1 VAIRGSRSS
10 AKGSKTRINMTTES
24 PSELK
29 FDIGHVLF
37 IDIVGYSKLLI
48 NQQSEQLETLK
59 AIVRGT
65 EQFKNAEAEGK
76 LLRLPTGDGVALVFR
91 NTSEAP
97 VFCALE
103 IAKALKAQPDLKVRM
118 GIHSGPV
125 NEMTDLN
132 EQANIAG
139 AGINIAQRVM
149 DCGDAGH
156 ILLSKRVADD
166 LEHYPRWRRCL
177 HDLGECDVKHGTR
190 IHTFSLY
197 TDTLGNAQIPE
208 KIRKAK
214 TARMAKLWEIAVAVV
229 LLALLAAGGFYY
241 RSLQTRPLTDRDTI
255 VLTDFTNTTGDP
267 VFDGTLRQGL
277 ASQLEQ
283 TPFLGL
289 VSDSIIAQTLT
300 RMSKPRDARLTPELA
315 REAGQRLGAAAT
327 IEGSISA
334 LGTQYVVSLKAVNC
348 RDGNLL
354 AQEQETATG
363 KEHVLNALGQAATKM
378 RKKLGESLASVQKYD
393 ALPEDTTTSSL
404 EALQAYALGI
414 KATDIDNDYLVAIPF
429 FQRAVTLD
437 PNFAMAYLLL
447 GESYQP
453 QGELTLAAENA
464 RKAYELRERTS
475 DHEKLNIVAFHEI
488 VVTGNLEAARR
499 SYELIAQT
507 YPRDESAQIYLWFI
521 HLTCGDYAR
530 SDAAAKRAFEINPDS
545 SNNYVSLMYCD
556 QYLGRLDQAKAAAE
570 QSRAKKLNSP
580 WYPVILYVVEFLQN
594 DTAGMAQQAAAAMG
608 IPGVEDQMFFLESE
622 TAAHSGQFGKARDL
636 TRRAADSAR
645 RAQEKETA
653 AEYQGHNS
661 LREALVGMAN
671 FAREDAQS
679 AVAEIKGK
687 HGEGFS
693 AIALALAGDLS
704 NANRSIDDLTKRF
717 PQDTVVQTQYLP
729 MARSAVALNSGYAG
743 AALDALSAAAPY
755 EMGHTNDD
763 FTFALYPIYLR
774 GQAYLAA
781 KNGGR
786 AAGEFQRILDHAS
799 IVGNEPI
806 SALAHLG
813 LGRAYALS
821 GDSAKAKIAYQDFFA
836 LWKNADPDVPL
847 LKQAK
852 SEYAKL
858 P

>member
-1 VAIRGSRSS
+1 VTI
-10 AKGSKTRINMTTES
+10 
-24 PSELK
+24 PSEQSSDVR
-29 FDIGHVLF
+29 FEIGHVLF
-37 IDIVGYSKLLI
+37 IDIVGYSMLLLDDQKKRLRQLTDI
-48 NQQSEQLETLK
+48 VLATAQVSESPNEQL
-59 AIVRGT
+59 I
-65 EQFKNAEAEGK
+65 
-76 LLRLPTGDGVALVFR
+76 RLPTGDGMALVFR
-91 NTSEAP
+91 NSLEEPAR
-97 VFCALE
+97 CALE
-103 IAKALKAQPDLKVRM
+103 IAEALKQYPDVSVRM

-125 NEMTDLN
+125 SEVIDVNGHKNL
-132 EQANIAG
+132 AG
-139 AGINIAQRVM
+139 AGINMAQRVM

-156 ILLSKRVADD
+156 ILLSQRVADD
-166 LEHYPRWRRCL
+166 LTQYRQWSTRL
-177 HDLGECDVKHGTR
+177 HDLGECEVKHGTR
-190 IHTFSLY
+190 LRVFNLHG
-197 TDTLGNAQIPE
+197 DTVGNAQLPQ
-208 KIRKAK
+208 KFRQRKAAQA
-214 TARMAKLWEIAVAVV
+214 ARLRTTVIPLALVIFAVAV
-229 LLALLAAGGFYY
+229 ALLYY
-241 RSLQTRPLTDRDTI
+241 TSRQSKPLTDKDRI
-255 VLTDFTNTTGDP
+255 VLADFTNTTGDP

-283 TPFLGL
+283 TPFLTL

-315 REAGQRLGAAAT
+315 REVGQRLGSAAT

-334 LGTQYVVSLKAVNC
+334 LGTQYVLSLKAVNC

-363 KEHVLNALGQAATKM
+363 KEQVLNALGQAATKM

-404 EALQAYALGI
+404 EALQAYALGN
-414 KATDIDNDYLVAIPF
+414 KATDIDNDYLAAIPF

-453 QGELTLAAENA
+453 QGELTLAAENT

-475 DHEKLNIVAFHEI
+475 DHEKLNIVAYYEI

-499 SYELIAQT
+499 SYELLAQT
-507 YPRDESAQIYLWFI
+507 YPRDESAQVLLWFI
-521 HLTCGDYAR
+521 HLTLGDYAR

-545 SNNYVSLMYCD
+545 SNNYVCLIYCD
-556 QYLGRLDQAKAAAE
+556 QYLGRLDQAKALVE

-580 WYPVILYVVEFLQN
+580 WYSLALYVVDFLQN
-594 DTAGMAQQAAAAMG
+594 DPAAMEQQATSAMG

-636 TRRAADSAR
+636 TRHAVDSAR

-661 LREALVGMAN
+661 LREALVEKTAL
-671 FAREDAQS
+671 AKEDAQS
-679 AVAEIKGK
+679 ALAEIRGK

-693 AIALALAGDLS
+693 AIAFALTGDLT

-729 MARSAVALNSGYAG
+729 MARAALALNSGNAKT
-743 AALDALSAAAPY
+743 ALDALSAAAPY
-755 EMGHTNDD
+755 ELGHTNDD
-763 FTFALYPIYLR
+763 FTFALYPVYLR

-781 KNGGR
+781 KNG
-786 AAGEFQRILDHAS
+786 ADAEAEFQKIIDHAS

-806 SALAHLG
+806 GALAHLG
-813 LGRAYALS
+813 IARAYSLS
-821 GDSAKAKIAYQDFFA
+821 GNSAKAKTAYQDFFT
-836 LWKNADPDVPL
+836 LWKDADSDIPL
-847 LKQAK
+847 LIQAK
-852 SEYAKL
+852 AEYAKL